1 MSSKFDVSLLNPSL
15 LWMLEG
21 GVDSD
26 RVDELLRYGG
36 ESGEKSIFMMLSR
49 EGVYACVQ

>member
-15 LWMLEG
+15 LWILEG

-26 RVDELLRYGG
+26 RVEELLRYGG
-36 ESGEKSIFMMLSR
+36 ESGNKEYQRMMAR
-49 EGVYACVQ
+49 EGVYACV